1 MDGCDAISPP
11 GSRSHLGVVDLQLD
25 TTAWRIIPDRRARLR
40 RRGCDSR
47 RHTVSAIRKRSLGVR
62 LDYASRFAVTNQ
74 ACFAVRRERM
84 PNARKPSPTRAVT
97 APIQVHV
104 GAFDMNEPRMKPAPS
119 RAHTPPARETRTPRT
134 TKKMRQ
140 DVAPAGRR

>member
-84 PNARKPSPTRAVT
+84 ANARMPSPTRGGT

-104 GAFDMNEPRMKPAPS
+104 GAVGMKEPRRKPPPL
-119 RAHTPPARETRTPRT
+119 RGHTAPARGAKSPRS
-134 TKKMRQ
+134 
-140 DVAPAGRR
+140 A

>member
-1 MDGCDAISPP
+1 MDRCHATPPPWSPP
-11 GSRSHLGVVDLQLD
+11 HLGVVDLQLD
-25 TTAWRIIPDRRARLR
+25 TATWRIIPDRRARLR

-84 PNARKPSPTRAVT
+84 PNARMPNPMRAVT
-97 APIQVHV
+97 APIQIHV
-104 GAFDMNEPRMKPAPS
+104 GSFDMNEPGTNPAPWS
-119 RAHTPPARETRTPRT
+119 AHTAPARAT
-134 TKKMRQ
+134 
-140 DVAPAGRR
+140 

>member
-62 LDYASRFAVTNQ
+62 LDYAPRFAVTNQ
-74 ACFAVRRERM
+74 ACFAVRREPM
-84 PNARKPSPTRAVT
+84 PDAKKPSPMRGGT
-97 APIQVHV
+97 APVQNHV
-104 GAFDMNEPRMKPAPS
+104 RTVGNKQPGVNPAP
-119 RAHTPPARETRTPRT
+119 
-134 TKKMRQ
+134 
-140 DVAPAGRR
+140 RRGPT

>member
-25 TTAWRIIPDRRARLR
+25 TAAWRIIPDRRARLR

-62 LDYASRFAVTNQ
+62 LDYASRFAVTNH

-84 PNARKPSPTRAVT
+84 PNARMPSPTRAGT
-97 APIQVHV
+97 APIQGHV
-104 GAFDMNEPRMKPAPS
+104 GAFDMKEPRKNPAP
-119 RAHTPPARETRTPRT
+119 RGGPTAPARGTRTPRT
-134 TKKMRQ
+134 TRL
-140 DVAPAGRR
+140 VP